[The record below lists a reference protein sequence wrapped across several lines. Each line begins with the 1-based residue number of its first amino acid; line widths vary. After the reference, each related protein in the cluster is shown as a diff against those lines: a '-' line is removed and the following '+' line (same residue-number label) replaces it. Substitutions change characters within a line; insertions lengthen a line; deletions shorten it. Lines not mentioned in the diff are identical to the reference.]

1 MAISLETMPNRDEN
15 MTCLGSRRMGEGLG
29 FRFALQK
36 RSIQGFSTVLANP
49 VSAMS
54 LAAKD

>member
-1 MAISLETMPNRDEN
+1 
-15 MTCLGSRRMGEGLG
+15 MGEGLG